1 MDFLAD
7 MGMRIKGQRST
18 ELIITGPRAA
28 MLEGDLRSGCAAV
41 RNTRVVILIRS
52 SRRSTKANMKRTINV
67 QFSPAE
73 GAGDFKT
80 AK

>member
-7 MGMRIKGQRST
+7 MGMRIKGQRSA

-28 MLEGDLRSGCAAV
+28 MLEGGLRSGSAAV
-41 RNTRVVILIRS
+41 RNTRVVIPIRS
-52 SRRSTKANMKRTINV
+52 SRRSTEADMKRTINV
-67 QFSPAE
+67 QFSPDE
-73 GAGDFKT
+73 GAGDFKS